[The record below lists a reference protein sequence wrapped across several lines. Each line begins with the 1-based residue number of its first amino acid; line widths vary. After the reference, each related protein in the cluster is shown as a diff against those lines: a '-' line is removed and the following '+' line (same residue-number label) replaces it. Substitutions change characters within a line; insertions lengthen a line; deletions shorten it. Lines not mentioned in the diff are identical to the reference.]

1 MPLSLEDGLYVLAN
15 CTGKGIEFLCMGQ
28 GGRSIWEKSKIA
40 RIAGIYIKF
49 VQHIDEQK
57 VGINFDV
64 RLHDLKESLQAVHPD

>member
-1 MPLSLEDGLYVLAN
+1 
-15 CTGKGIEFLCMGQ
+15 MGQ